1 MVFSSDGKQSGISRI
16 KGDFKIQRLT
26 RWHRERQKTTTLHV
40 QLTFEYFFAVFADY
54 DVKMPN
60 FAFYGEERKQATA
73 KFYFS
78 F

>member
-1 MVFSSDGKQSGISRI
+1 MTGNKAELVGLKGTLRSNDAMASRTS
-16 KGDFKIQRLT
+16 KK
-26 RWHRERQKTTTLHV
+26 TTLHV
-40 QLTFEYFFAVFADY
+40 QLTFAYFFAVFADY

-60 FAFYGEERKQATA
+60 FAFYGVEPKQATA